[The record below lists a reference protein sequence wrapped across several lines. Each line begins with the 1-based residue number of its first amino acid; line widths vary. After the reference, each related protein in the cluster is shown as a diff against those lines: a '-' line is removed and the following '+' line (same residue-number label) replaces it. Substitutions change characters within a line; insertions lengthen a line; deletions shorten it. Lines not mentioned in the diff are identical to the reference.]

1 VDTGA
6 RSTSADRSPPSSETS
21 RRRLSTVLLVVAAIS
36 LTLASVAV
44 WTRATLLDTDRYVA
58 VVSAVAAD
66 EQVIATASQRL
77 AAQTVDALDIA
88 ARVEAVLPPRAGF
101 LAAPL
106 TERIEAR
113 AAEGLAR
120 LLATDQAQ
128 QLWAGANRRLHASLV
143 AVVRGESSALALEDG
158 VLTLDLFPV
167 VVTAIGQLQANG
179 VIPADVTLPD
189 LSAEE
194 DLEAARQRLGT
205 ALGVA
210 LPSDLGKVVVADA
223 PALERVRSVVGLL
236 DALVV
241 WLVILTVVA
250 AVGAVVVSTRRTRTV
265 LWMGLLAVSL
275 LVVVRL
281 IISAATSVL
290 TAQVADAEVGAT
302 LGSVLGLLTDDLY
315 AWLAGIMLATA
326 ALTIVVWLVRHQPWR
341 GLGRPSQQD
350 TLALVLLVVAGG
362 VIWALLGIEAALL
375 GAIVLACWALWSTR
389 RADQATGNPAGPML
403 QEPTSPDAAS
413 TA

>member
-241 WLVILTVVA
+241 WLVLLAVVA

-281 IISAATSVL
+281 IITAATSVL

-326 ALTIVVWLVRHQPWR
+326 ALTIVVWLVRHRPWR

-389 RADQATGNPAGPML
+389 RADQATGTPAGPI